1 MMNKIIVGAL
11 GLVASVAATPLELAE
26 RSSCRDDSLYKCFAD
41 REYSHSASA
50 YCSALTPVT
59 QTVSVTKPTV

>member
-1 MMNKIIVGAL
+1 MLKIVVGAL

-41 REYSHSASA
+41 YEYFHSASV
-50 YCSALTPVT
+50 YCSALSPCTKTVT
-59 QTVSVTKPTV
+59 VAKPTV